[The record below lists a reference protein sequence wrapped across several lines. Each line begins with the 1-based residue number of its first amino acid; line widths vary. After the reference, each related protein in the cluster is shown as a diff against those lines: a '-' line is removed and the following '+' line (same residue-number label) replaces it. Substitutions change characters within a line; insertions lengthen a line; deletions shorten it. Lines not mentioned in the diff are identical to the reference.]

1 MRRTA
6 NHALGFSLVEL
17 MVAIAIGL
25 IVLAGIATVF
35 MAQRQVVSS
44 SSAQGAIQNA
54 DNAISA
60 ILSPAI
66 RGAGFTGCGTL
77 ANAGNRVSYSTA
89 ATPWVFSRG
98 NFSAPVFGFDANG
111 TDAGGSY
118 AITSLNAANETNG
131 GDWTPALTGNLAT
144 GPTGAGLSEQGS
156 DVLVLNGEI
165 PGTHPMGVPVVDQSS
180 VPNTFTV
187 YNAGATS
194 NPNATPSFQ
203 FTDANGNPL
212 SVPVTAVAVSDC
224 AKSSIFVPVMTS
236 STAIINPV
244 TVGPIGTRGAGN
256 VSTQIAP
263 VYQDG
268 VQLAPMQ
275 QVAYFVGQGHGGQSA
290 LYQAVLVGG
299 QWNSQELIP
308 GVDNM
313 QVLYGVGLN
322 GQITQYLSAKDV
334 QKLQANP
341 PAGVTSLP
349 FNPWTIVNSIRI
361 GFLIEGGLGSVPANS
376 NPKQWNVL
384 GTTIT
389 LPNLPPPN
397 AAVPND
403 TRLRHVYVMTINLR
417 NTTL

>member
-1 MRRTA
+1 MRRTP
-6 NHALGFSLVEL
+6 NHSLGFSLVEL

-77 ANAGNRVSYSTA
+77 AQAVNSVTTPPPGISYSTWA
-89 ATPWVFSRG
+89 RPWVFSRG

-111 TDAGGSY
+111 TDVGGSY
-118 AITSLNAANETNG
+118 AITALNAANVTNG
-131 GDWTPALTGNLAT
+131 GDWTPALTGNLARL
-144 GPTGAGLSEQGS
+144 AEQGS
-156 DVLVLNGEI
+156 DVLVLNGEA
-165 PGTHPMGVPVVDQSS
+165 PGTHPIGVPTVQQTTA
-180 VPNTFTV
+180 PNQFTV
-187 YNAGATS
+187 YNAGTS
-194 NPNATPSFQ
+194 SPGASPIQ
-203 FTDANGNPL
+203 FTDANGNVL
-212 SVPVTAVAVSDC
+212 HVLVTAVAVSDC
-224 AKSSIFVPVMTS
+224 AKSSIFVPAMTS
-236 STAIINPV
+236 STDITNPV
-244 TVGPIGTRGAGN
+244 AVAAIGSHGAGN
-256 VSTQIAP
+256 VSQQIAP

-290 LYQAVLVGG
+290 LYQAVLVQG
-299 QWNSQELIP
+299 QWSVQELIP

-334 QKLQANP
+334 QALQATP

-361 GFLIEGGLGSVPANS
+361 GFLIEGGLGSVPADS

-397 AAVPND
+397 SAVPND

>member
-1 MRRTA
+1 MRRTP
-6 NHALGFSLVEL
+6 NHSLGFSLVEL

-77 ANAGNRVSYSTA
+77 ANAGDRVSYSTS

-111 TDAGGSY
+111 TDAGGNY
-118 AITSLNAANETNG
+118 AITALNAANDGNS
-131 GDWTPALTGNLAT
+131 GDWTPALTGNLS
-144 GPTGAGLSEQGS
+144 GLTEQGS
-156 DVLVLNGEI
+156 DVLVLNGEA
-165 PGTHPMGVPVVDQSS
+165 PGTHPVGVPLVDQSS
-180 VPNTFTV
+180 TPNTFTV
-187 YNAGATS
+187 YNAGAS
-194 NPNATPSFQ
+194 NPNASPIQ
-203 FTDANGNPL
+203 FTDANGNVL
-212 SVPVTAVAVSDC
+212 SVLVSAVAVSDC
-224 AKSSIFVPVMTS
+224 AKSSIFVPAMTS
-236 STAIINPV
+236 STAVSNPV
-244 TVGPIGTRGAGN
+244 TVGPIGNNGAGN
-256 VSTQIAP
+256 VSTMIAP

-275 QVAYFVGQGHGGQSA
+275 QVAYFVGSGHGGQSA

-299 QWNSQELIP
+299 QWNVQELIP

-322 GQITQYLSAKDV
+322 GQITQYLSAKGV
-334 QKLQANP
+334 QALQANP

-376 NPKQWNVL
+376 NPTIWSVL
-384 GTTIT
+384 GTNIT
-389 LPNLPPPN
+389 LPHPPSPIT
-397 AAVPND
+397 APND

>member
-1 MRRTA
+1 MRRAA
-6 NHALGFSLVEL
+6 NHSLGFSLVEL

-77 ANAGNRVSYSTA
+77 ANAGNRLSYSTS

-111 TDAGGSY
+111 TDAGGNY
-118 AITSLNAANETNG
+118 AITALNAANDSNS
-131 GDWTPALTGNLAT
+131 GDWTPALTGNL
-144 GPTGAGLSEQGS
+144 PGLSEQGS
-156 DVLVLNGEI
+156 DVLVLNGEV
-165 PGTHPMGVPVVDQSS
+165 PGTHPIGVPVVDQSS
-180 VPNTFTV
+180 TPNTFTV
-187 YNAGATS
+187 YNAGAS
-194 NPNATPSFQ
+194 NPSASPIQ

-212 SVPVTAVAVSDC
+212 TVLVTAVAVSDC
-224 AKSSIFVPVMTS
+224 AKSSIFVPAMTS
-236 STAIINPV
+236 STAISNPV
-244 TVGPIGTRGAGN
+244 TVGPIGSNGAGN
-256 VSTQIAP
+256 VSTTITP

-275 QVAYFVGQGHGGQSA
+275 QVAYFVGSGNGGQSA

-299 QWNSQELIP
+299 QWQSQELIP
-308 GVDNM
+308 GVDNV

-322 GQITQYLSAKDV
+322 GQITQYLSAKGV
-334 QKLQANP
+334 QALQATP

-361 GFLIEGGLGSVPANS
+361 GFLIEGGLGSAPPGAN
-376 NPKQWNVL
+376 PTTWNVL

-389 LPNLPPPN
+389 
-397 AAVPND
+397 VPAD

>member
-1 MRRTA
+1 MRRNA
-6 NHALGFSLVEL
+6 NHPLGFSLVEL

-35 MAQRQVVSS
+35 IAQRQVVSS

-77 ANAGNRVSYSTA
+77 ATSGNLVSYSTA

-118 AITSLNAANETNG
+118 AITTLNAANDSNG
-131 GDWTPALTGNLAT
+131 GDWTPALTGNL
-144 GPTGAGLSEQGS
+144 AGLSEQGS

-165 PGTHPMGVPVVDQSS
+165 PGTHPLGVPTVNQSS

-187 YNAGATS
+187 YNAGAS
-194 NPNATPSFQ
+194 APGASPIQ

-212 SVPVTAVAVSDC
+212 TVQVSAVAVSDC
-224 AKSSIFVPVMTS
+224 AKSSIFVPAMTS
-236 STAIINPV
+236 STAISNPV
-244 TVGPIGTRGAGN
+244 TVAPIGSQGAGN
-256 VSTQIAP
+256 ISTQITP
-263 VYQDG
+263 VYQSG
-268 VQLAPMQ
+268 VQLAPLQ
-275 QVAYFVGQGHGGQSA
+275 QVAYFVGSGNGGQSA

-299 QWNSQELIP
+299 QWQSQELIP

-322 GQITQYLSAKDV
+322 GQITQYLSAKGV
-334 QKLQANP
+334 QALQANP

-361 GFLIEGGLGSVPANS
+361 GFLIEGGLGSAPPGS
-376 NPKQWNVL
+376 NPTTWNVL
-384 GTTIT
+384 GTTVT
-389 LPNLPPPN
+389 
-397 AAVPND
+397 VPAD
-403 TRLRHVYVMTINLR
+403 TRLRHVFVMTINLR